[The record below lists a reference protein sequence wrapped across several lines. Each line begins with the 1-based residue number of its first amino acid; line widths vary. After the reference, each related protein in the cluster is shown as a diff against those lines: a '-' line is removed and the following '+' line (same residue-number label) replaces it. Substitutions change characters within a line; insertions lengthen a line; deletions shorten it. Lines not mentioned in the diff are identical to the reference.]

1 MCALSPV
8 SFHREVAK
16 SQGPGPD
23 PPVQTGQVDDHP
35 PLKPCK
41 WSHADRDE
49 LVDWLGE
56 FGNGVLLWTNG
67 RCPTR
72 WRVRQFGVLL

>member
-23 PPVQTGQVDDHP
+23 PAVQTGQVDDHP

-56 FGNGVLLWTNG
+56 FGQDDLMHGLLLCQLD
-67 RCPTR
+67 RR
-72 WRVRQFGVLL
+72 SEHVDFAS

>member
-56 FGNGVLLWTNG
+56 FGNWCAPLGEWKVPDPLAS
-67 RCPTR
+67 
-72 WRVRQFGVLL
+72 